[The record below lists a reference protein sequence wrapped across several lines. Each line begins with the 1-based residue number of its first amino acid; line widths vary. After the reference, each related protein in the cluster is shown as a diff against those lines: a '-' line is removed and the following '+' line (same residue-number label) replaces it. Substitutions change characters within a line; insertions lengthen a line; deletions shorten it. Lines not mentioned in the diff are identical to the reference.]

1 MIIPYL
7 NVHISRNKYL
17 PMPSYETE
25 NKAVELKVQIFQIS
39 TKMVLTTVIS
49 FTILSKPDF
58 HGLLQAAIKLGG
70 FFK

>member
-1 MIIPYL
+1 
-7 NVHISRNKYL
+7 
-17 PMPSYETE
+17 MPSYETE